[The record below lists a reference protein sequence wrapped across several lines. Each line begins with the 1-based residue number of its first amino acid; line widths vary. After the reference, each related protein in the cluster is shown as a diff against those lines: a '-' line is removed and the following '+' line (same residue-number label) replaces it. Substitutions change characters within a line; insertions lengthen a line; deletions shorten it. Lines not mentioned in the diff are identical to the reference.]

1 MASNIKIPINPGRTG
16 WKEILP
22 TRTVNQNLS
31 DNINADYLIIG
42 GGFAGLSA
50 ARRLNQIDASAKIVL
65 VEACEIGEGPAGR
78 NSGFMIDLPHN
89 LASDDYLGSLEKDRE
104 QTLIN
109 RSAIEFA
116 KRASEEYEMPAE
128 AIQLVGKT
136 NAAASK
142 KGMKF
147 NTDYAK
153 HLDKTSEAYKMLDAQ
168 QMKSLTGTDYYINGL
183 WTPGTAM
190 LQPALYIQSLADGI
204 SKKSNVVIYE
214 NSPVIALED
223 EGRHDGQKIWKAKT
237 NYGSI
242 SSPKIILAVNGI
254 VERFGYFKNSLM
266 TIFTYSSLTRELTSD
281 ESNSLGG
288 SPEWGLTSADA
299 MGSSVRRISGIGG
312 DRILVRNRWSY
323 NPSMEAKDSFMSAA
337 ANSHNESFKA
347 RFPILKKMSMEYS
360 WGGRLCLSLNN
371 VFAQGEVDEGVYS
384 ACCQNGLGTAKGTA
398 IGIITAEKI
407 SDEKNSLI
415 PNFKDEESPKK
426 LMPKPLMWV
435 GVSSYVLWKE
445 FMAGKEK

>member
-1 MASNIKIPINPGRTG
+1 MSKIKLPKNPGITG

-22 TRTVNQNLS
+22 KRKVNQNLT

-50 ARRLNQIDASAKIVL
+50 ARRLKQIDKDAKIAL
-65 VEACEIGEGPAGR
+65 LEACEIGEGPAGR

-116 KRASEEYEMPAE
+116 KSASEEYEMPSE

-136 NAAASK
+136 NAAATK
-142 KGMKF
+142 KGVNF
-147 NTDYAK
+147 NTEYAQ
-153 HLDKTSEAYKMLDAQ
+153 HLDKTSESYKILDAQ
-168 QMKSLTGTDYYINGL
+168 AMEDLTGINYYINGL

-190 LQPALYIQSLADGI
+190 LQPALYIQKLADGI
-204 SKKSNVVIYE
+204 SNNSNVTIYE
-214 NSPVIALED
+214 NSPVIDLVD
-223 EGRHDGQKIWKAKT
+223 KGSQSGQKIWKAKT
-237 NYGSI
+237 KLGSI

-254 VERFGYFKNSLM
+254 VERFGYFQNKLM
-266 TIFTYSSLTRELTSD
+266 TIFTYSSLTRKLTSD
-281 ESNSLGG
+281 ESNILGG

-312 DRILVRNRWSY
+312 DRILIRNRWSY
-323 NPSMEAKDSFMSAA
+323 NPSMEVSDSFMASA
-337 ANSHNESFKA
+337 ANSHFESFKA
-347 RFPILKKMSMEYS
+347 RFPMLDKVSMEYS

-371 VFAQGEVDEGVYS
+371 VFAQGEVDEGIYS

-407 SDEKNSLI
+407 SGENTSLI
-415 PNFKDEESPKK
+415 PNFADEELPKK
-426 LMPKPLMWV
+426 LMPKPLMWI
-435 GVSSYVLWKE
+435 GVNSYMRWKE
-445 FMAGKEK
+445 LLAGKEK

>member
-1 MASNIKIPINPGRTG
+1 MSQIKLPKNPGVTG

-22 TRTVNQNLS
+22 KRKINPKLS
-31 DNINADYLIIG
+31 DHINADYLIIG

-50 ARRLNQIDASAKIVL
+50 ARRINQINKEAKIAVL
-65 VEACEIGEGPAGR
+65 EACEIGEGPAGR

-116 KRASEEYEMPAE
+116 KSASEEYEMPPE

-136 NAAASK
+136 NAAASE

-147 NTDYAK
+147 NTEYAK
-153 HLDKTSEAYKMLDAQ
+153 HLDKTSESYKMLNAEE
-168 QMKSLTGTDYYINGL
+168 MKDLTGIDYYMNGL

-190 LQPALYIQSLADGI
+190 LQPALYIQSLADGVTQNE
-204 SKKSNVVIYE
+204 NVTLYE
-214 NSPVIALED
+214 NSPVIDLED
-223 EGRHDGQKIWKAKT
+223 AGSHDGQKVWKAKT
-237 NYGSI
+237 SLGSI
-242 SSPKIILAVNGI
+242 SSPKVILAVNGI
-254 VERFGYFKNSLM
+254 VERFGFFQNRLM

-281 ESNSLGG
+281 ESSMLGG
-288 SPEWGLTSADA
+288 SKEWGLTSADA

-312 DRILVRNRWSY
+312 NRILVRNRWSY
-323 NPSMEAKDSFMSAA
+323 NPSMEVSDSFMSAA
-337 ANSHNESFKA
+337 ANSHKESFKA
-347 RFPILKKMSMEYS
+347 RFPMLSKVSMEYS

-398 IGIITAEKI
+398 IGVITAEKI
-407 SDEKNSLI
+407 SGTINSLV
-415 PNFKDEESPKK
+415 PDFVDEEAPKK
-426 LMPKPLMWV
+426 LMPKPLMWF
-435 GVSSYVLWKE
+435 GVNSYMRWKE
-445 FMAGKEK
+445 LMAGKEK

>member
-1 MASNIKIPINPGRTG
+1 MSKIKLPKNPGITG

-22 TRTVNQNLS
+22 KRKVNQNLT

-50 ARRLNQIDASAKIVL
+50 ARRLKQIDKDAKIAL
-65 VEACEIGEGPAGR
+65 LEACEIGEGPAGR

-109 RSAIEFA
+109 RSAIKFA
-116 KRASEEYEMPAE
+116 KSASEEYEMPSE

-136 NAAASK
+136 NAAATK
-142 KGMKF
+142 KGVNF
-147 NTDYAK
+147 NTEYAQ
-153 HLDKTSEAYKMLDAQ
+153 HLDKTSESYKILDAQ
-168 QMKSLTGTDYYINGL
+168 AMEDLTGINYYINGL

-190 LQPALYIQSLADGI
+190 LQPALYIQKLADGI
-204 SKKSNVVIYE
+204 SNNSNVTIYE
-214 NSPVIALED
+214 NSPVIDLVD
-223 EGRHDGQKIWKAKT
+223 KSRQSGQKIWKAKT
-237 NYGSI
+237 KLGSI

-254 VERFGYFKNSLM
+254 VERFGYFQNKLM
-266 TIFTYSSLTRELTSD
+266 TIFTYSSLTRKLTSD
-281 ESNSLGG
+281 ESNILGG

-312 DRILVRNRWSY
+312 DRILIRNRWSY
-323 NPSMEAKDSFMSAA
+323 NPSMEASDSFMASA
-337 ANSHNESFKA
+337 ANSHFESFKA
-347 RFPILKKMSMEYS
+347 RFPMLDKVSMEYS

-371 VFAQGEVDEGVYS
+371 VFAQGEVDEGIYS

-398 IGIITAEKI
+398 IGVITAEKI
-407 SDEKNSLI
+407 SGENTSLI
-415 PNFKDEESPKK
+415 PNFADEELPKK
-426 LMPKPLMWV
+426 LMPKPLMWI
-435 GVSSYVLWKE
+435 GVNSYMRWKE
-445 FMAGKEK
+445 LLAGKEK

>member
-1 MASNIKIPINPGRTG
+1 MSQIKLPKNPGVTG

-22 TRTVNQNLS
+22 KRKINPKLS
-31 DNINADYLIIG
+31 DHINADYLIIG

-50 ARRLNQIDASAKIVL
+50 ARRINQINKEAKIAVL
-65 VEACEIGEGPAGR
+65 EACEIGEGPAGR

-116 KRASEEYEMPAE
+116 KSASEEYEMPPE

-136 NAAASK
+136 NAAASE

-147 NTDYAK
+147 NTEYAK
-153 HLDKTSEAYKMLDAQ
+153 HLDKTSESYKMLNAEE
-168 QMKSLTGTDYYINGL
+168 MKDLTGIDYYMNGL

-190 LQPALYIQSLADGI
+190 LQPALYIQSLADGVTQNE
-204 SKKSNVVIYE
+204 NVTIYE
-214 NSPVIALED
+214 NSPVIDLED
-223 EGRHDGQKIWKAKT
+223 AGSHDGQKVWKAKT
-237 NYGSI
+237 SLGSI
-242 SSPKIILAVNGI
+242 SSPKVILAVNGI
-254 VERFGYFKNSLM
+254 VERFGFFQNRLM

-281 ESNSLGG
+281 ESSMLGG
-288 SPEWGLTSADA
+288 SKEWGLTSADA

-312 DRILVRNRWSY
+312 NRILVRNRWSY
-323 NPSMEAKDSFMSAA
+323 NPSMEVSDSFMSAA
-337 ANSHNESFKA
+337 ANSHKESFKA
-347 RFPILKKMSMEYS
+347 RFPMLSKVSMEYS

-398 IGIITAEKI
+398 IGVITAEKI
-407 SDEKNSLI
+407 SGTINSLV
-415 PNFKDEESPKK
+415 PDFVDEEAPKK
-426 LMPKPLMWV
+426 LMPKPLMWF
-435 GVSSYVLWKE
+435 GVNSYMRWKE
-445 FMAGKEK
+445 LMAGKEK

>member
-1 MASNIKIPINPGRTG
+1 MSKIKLPKNPGITG

-22 TRTVNQNLS
+22 KRKVNQNLT

-50 ARRLNQIDASAKIVL
+50 ARRLKQIDKDAKIAL
-65 VEACEIGEGPAGR
+65 LEACEIGEGPAGR

-116 KRASEEYEMPAE
+116 KSASEEYEMPSE
-128 AIQLVGKT
+128 TIQLVGKT
-136 NAAASK
+136 NAAATK
-142 KGMKF
+142 KGVNF
-147 NTDYAK
+147 NSEYAQ
-153 HLDKTSEAYKMLDAQ
+153 HLDKTSESYKILDAQ
-168 QMKSLTGTDYYINGL
+168 AMEDLTGINYYINGL

-190 LQPALYIQSLADGI
+190 LQPALYIQKLADGI
-204 SKKSNVVIYE
+204 SNNSNVTIYE
-214 NSPVIALED
+214 NSPVIDLVD
-223 EGRHDGQKIWKAKT
+223 KGRQSGQKIWKAKT
-237 NYGSI
+237 KLGSI

-254 VERFGYFKNSLM
+254 VERFGYFQNKLM
-266 TIFTYSSLTRELTSD
+266 TIFTYSSLTRKLTSD
-281 ESNSLGG
+281 ESNILGG

-312 DRILVRNRWSY
+312 DRILIRNRWSY
-323 NPSMEAKDSFMSAA
+323 NPSMEVSDSFMASA
-337 ANSHNESFKA
+337 ANSHFESFKA
-347 RFPILKKMSMEYS
+347 RFPMLDKVSMEYS

-371 VFAQGEVDEGVYS
+371 VFAQGEVDEGIYS

-407 SDEKNSLI
+407 SGENTSLI
-415 PNFKDEESPKK
+415 PNFADEELPKK
-426 LMPKPLMWV
+426 LMPKPLMWI
-435 GVSSYVLWKE
+435 GVNSYMRWKE
-445 FMAGKEK
+445 LLAGKEK

>member
-1 MASNIKIPINPGRTG
+1 MSKIKLPKNPGITG

-22 TRTVNQNLS
+22 KRKVNPNLT

-50 ARRLNQIDASAKIVL
+50 ARRLKQIDIDAKIAL
-65 VEACEIGEGPAGR
+65 LEACEIGEGPAGR

-116 KRASEEYEMPAE
+116 KSASEEYEMPSE

-136 NAAASK
+136 NAAATK
-142 KGMKF
+142 KGVNF
-147 NTDYAK
+147 NTEYAK
-153 HLDKTSEAYKMLDAQ
+153 HLDKTSESYKILDAQ
-168 QMKSLTGTDYYINGL
+168 AMEDLTGIDYYINGL

-190 LQPALYIQSLADGI
+190 IQPALYIQKLADGI
-204 SKKSNVVIYE
+204 SNNSNVTIYE
-214 NSPVIALED
+214 NSPVIDLVD
-223 EGRHDGQKIWKAKT
+223 KGRQSGQKIWKAKT
-237 NYGSI
+237 KLGSI

-254 VERFGYFKNSLM
+254 VERFGYFQNKLM
-266 TIFTYSSLTRELTSD
+266 TIFTYSSLTRKLTSD
-281 ESNSLGG
+281 ESNILGG

-312 DRILVRNRWSY
+312 DRILIRNRWSY
-323 NPSMEAKDSFMSAA
+323 NPSMEASDSFMASA
-337 ANSHNESFKA
+337 ANSHFESFKA
-347 RFPILKKMSMEYS
+347 RFPMLDKVSMEYS

-371 VFAQGEVDEGVYS
+371 VFAQGEVDEGIYS

-407 SDEKNSLI
+407 SGENTSLI
-415 PNFKDEESPKK
+415 PNFADEELPKK
-426 LMPKPLMWV
+426 LMPKPLMWI
-435 GVSSYVLWKE
+435 GVNSYMRWKE
-445 FMAGKEK
+445 LLAGKEK

>member
-1 MASNIKIPINPGRTG
+1 MGQIKLPKNPGDTG

-22 TRTVNQNLS
+22 KRKVNPKLS
-31 DNINADYLIIG
+31 DNINSDYLIIG

-50 ARRLNQIDASAKIVL
+50 ARRLNQINKDAKIAL
-65 VEACEIGEGPAGR
+65 LEACEIGEGPAGR

-116 KRASEEYEMPAE
+116 KSASEEYEMPSE
-128 AIQLVGKT
+128 AIQFIGKT
-136 NAAASK
+136 NAAASE

-147 NTDYAK
+147 NTEYAK
-153 HLDKTSEAYKMLDAQ
+153 HLDKTSESYKILDAQ
-168 QMKSLTGTDYYINGL
+168 EMKDLTGIDYYINGL

-190 LQPALYIQSLADGI
+190 LQPALYIQSLADGVT
-204 SKKSNVVIYE
+204 KNSNLTIYE
-214 NSPVIALED
+214 NSPVISLEE
-223 EGRHDGQKIWKAKT
+223 EGKHDGQKVWKAKT
-237 NYGSI
+237 NLGSI

-254 VERFGYFKNSLM
+254 VERFGYFQNRLM

-281 ESNSLGG
+281 ESNMLGG
-288 SPEWGLTSADA
+288 SNEWGLTSADA
-299 MGSSVRRISGIGG
+299 MGSSVRRISGMGG
-312 DRILVRNRWSY
+312 NRILVRNRWSY
-323 NPSMEAKDSFMSAA
+323 NPSMEASDSFMNSA

-347 RFPILKKMSMEYS
+347 RFPMLEKVSMEYS

-371 VFAQGEVDEGVYS
+371 VFAQGEVDEGIYS

-398 IGIITAEKI
+398 IGVITAEKI
-407 SDEKNSLI
+407 TGTINSLV
-415 PNFKDEESPKK
+415 PDFVDEEAPKK
-426 LMPKPLMWV
+426 LMPKPFMWL
-435 GVSSYVLWKE
+435 GVNSYMRWKE
-445 FMAGKEK
+445 LMAGKEK

>member
-1 MASNIKIPINPGRTG
+1 MSKIKLPKNPGITG

-22 TRTVNQNLS
+22 KRKVNQNLT

-50 ARRLNQIDASAKIVL
+50 ARRLKQIDKDAKIAL
-65 VEACEIGEGPAGR
+65 LEACEIGEGPAGR

-89 LASDDYLGSLEKDRE
+89 LASDDYLGSLEKDRK

-116 KRASEEYEMPAE
+116 KSASEEYEMPSE
-128 AIQLVGKT
+128 TIQLVGKT
-136 NAAASK
+136 NAAATK
-142 KGMKF
+142 KGVNF
-147 NTDYAK
+147 NSEYAQ
-153 HLDKTSEAYKMLDAQ
+153 HLDKTSESYKILDAQ
-168 QMKSLTGTDYYINGL
+168 AMEDLTGINYYINGL

-190 LQPALYIQSLADGI
+190 LQPALYIQKLADGI
-204 SKKSNVVIYE
+204 SNNSNVTIYE
-214 NSPVIALED
+214 NSPVIDLVD
-223 EGRHDGQKIWKAKT
+223 KGSQSGQKIWKAKT
-237 NYGSI
+237 KLGSI

-254 VERFGYFKNSLM
+254 VERFGYFQNKLM
-266 TIFTYSSLTRELTSD
+266 TIFTYSSLTRKLTSD
-281 ESNSLGG
+281 ESNILGG

-312 DRILVRNRWSY
+312 DRILIRNRWSY
-323 NPSMEAKDSFMSAA
+323 NPSMEVSDSFMASA
-337 ANSHNESFKA
+337 ANSHFESFKA
-347 RFPILKKMSMEYS
+347 RFPMLDKVSMEYS

-371 VFAQGEVDEGVYS
+371 VFAQGEVDEGIYS

-407 SDEKNSLI
+407 SGENTSLI
-415 PNFKDEESPKK
+415 PNFADEELPKK
-426 LMPKPLMWV
+426 LMPKPLMWI
-435 GVSSYVLWKE
+435 GVNSYMRWKE
-445 FMAGKEK
+445 LLAGKEK

>member
-1 MASNIKIPINPGRTG
+1 MVQIKLPQNPGDTG

-22 TRTVNQNLS
+22 KRKVNPKLS
-31 DNINADYLIIG
+31 DNINSDYLIIG

-50 ARRLNQIDASAKIVL
+50 ARRLNQINKDAKIAL
-65 VEACEIGEGPAGR
+65 LEACEIGEGPAGR

-116 KRASEEYEMPAE
+116 KDASQEYEMPSE

-136 NAAASK
+136 NAAASE

-147 NTDYAK
+147 NTEYAK
-153 HLDKTSEAYKMLDAQ
+153 HLDKTSESYKMLDAQ
-168 QMKSLTGTDYYINGL
+168 EMKDLTGIDYYINGL

-190 LQPALYIQSLADGI
+190 LQPALYIQSLADGVT
-204 SKKSNVVIYE
+204 KNSNVTIYE
-214 NSPVIALED
+214 NSPVISLEE
-223 EGRHDGQKIWKAKT
+223 EGRHDGQKVWKAKT
-237 NYGSI
+237 NLGSI

-254 VERFGYFKNSLM
+254 VERFGYFQNRLM

-281 ESNSLGG
+281 ESNMLGG
-288 SPEWGLTSADA
+288 SNEWGLTSADA
-299 MGSSVRRISGIGG
+299 MGSSVRRISGMGG
-312 DRILVRNRWSY
+312 NRILVRNRWSY
-323 NPSMEAKDSFMSAA
+323 NPSMEASDSFMNSA

-347 RFPILKKMSMEYS
+347 RFPMLEKVSMDYS

-371 VFAQGEVDEGVYS
+371 VFAQGEVDEGIYS

-398 IGIITAEKI
+398 IGIVTAEKI
-407 SDEKNSLI
+407 TGTINSLV
-415 PNFKDEESPKK
+415 PDFVDEEAPKK
-426 LMPKPLMWV
+426 LMPKPFMWL
-435 GVSSYVLWKE
+435 GVNSYMRWKE
-445 FMAGKEK
+445 LMAGKEK

>member
-1 MASNIKIPINPGRTG
+1 MSKIKLPKNPGITG

-22 TRTVNQNLS
+22 KRKVNQNLT

-50 ARRLNQIDASAKIVL
+50 ARRLKQIDKDAKIAL
-65 VEACEIGEGPAGR
+65 LEACEIGEGPAGR

-116 KRASEEYEMPAE
+116 KSASEEYEMPSE
-128 AIQLVGKT
+128 TIQLVGKT
-136 NAAASK
+136 NAAATK
-142 KGMKF
+142 KGVNF
-147 NTDYAK
+147 NTEYAQ
-153 HLDKTSEAYKMLDAQ
+153 HLDKTSESYKILDAQ
-168 QMKSLTGTDYYINGL
+168 AMEDLTGINYYINGL

-190 LQPALYIQSLADGI
+190 LQPALYIQKLADGI
-204 SKKSNVVIYE
+204 SNNSNVTIYE
-214 NSPVIALED
+214 NSPVIDLVD
-223 EGRHDGQKIWKAKT
+223 KGRQSGQKIWKAKT
-237 NYGSI
+237 KLGSI

-254 VERFGYFKNSLM
+254 VERFGYFQNKLM
-266 TIFTYSSLTRELTSD
+266 TIFTYSSLTRKLTSD
-281 ESNSLGG
+281 ESNILGG

-312 DRILVRNRWSY
+312 DRILIRNRWSY
-323 NPSMEAKDSFMSAA
+323 NPSMEASDSFMASA
-337 ANSHNESFKA
+337 ANSHFESFKA
-347 RFPILKKMSMEYS
+347 RFPMLDKVSMEYS

-371 VFAQGEVDEGVYS
+371 VFAQGEVDEGIYS

-407 SDEKNSLI
+407 SGENTSLI
-415 PNFKDEESPKK
+415 PNFADEELPKK
-426 LMPKPLMWV
+426 LMPKPLMWI
-435 GVSSYVLWKE
+435 GVNSYMRWKE
-445 FMAGKEK
+445 LLAGKEK

>member
-1 MASNIKIPINPGRTG
+1 MSKIKLPKNPGITG

-22 TRTVNQNLS
+22 KRKVNQNLT

-50 ARRLNQIDASAKIVL
+50 ARRLKQIDKDAKIAL
-65 VEACEIGEGPAGR
+65 LEACEISEGPAGR

-116 KRASEEYEMPAE
+116 KSASEEYEMPSE
-128 AIQLVGKT
+128 TIQLVGKT
-136 NAAASK
+136 NAAATK
-142 KGMKF
+142 KGVNF
-147 NTDYAK
+147 NSEYAQ
-153 HLDKTSEAYKMLDAQ
+153 HLDKTSESYKILDAQ
-168 QMKSLTGTDYYINGL
+168 AMEDLTGINYYINGL

-190 LQPALYIQSLADGI
+190 LQPALYIQKLADGI
-204 SKKSNVVIYE
+204 SNNSNVTIYE
-214 NSPVIALED
+214 NSPVIDLVD
-223 EGRHDGQKIWKAKT
+223 KGSQSGQKIWKAKT
-237 NYGSI
+237 KLGSI

-254 VERFGYFKNSLM
+254 VERFGYFQNKLM
-266 TIFTYSSLTRELTSD
+266 TIFTYSSLTRKLTSD
-281 ESNSLGG
+281 ESNILGG

-312 DRILVRNRWSY
+312 DRILIRNRWSY
-323 NPSMEAKDSFMSAA
+323 NPSMEVSDSFMASA
-337 ANSHNESFKA
+337 ANSHFESFKA
-347 RFPILKKMSMEYS
+347 RFPMLDKVSMEYS

-371 VFAQGEVDEGVYS
+371 VFAQGEVDEGIYS

-407 SDEKNSLI
+407 SGENTSLI
-415 PNFKDEESPKK
+415 PNFTDEELPKK
-426 LMPKPLMWV
+426 LMPKPLMWI
-435 GVSSYVLWKE
+435 GVNSYMRWKE
-445 FMAGKEK
+445 LLAGKEK

>member
-1 MASNIKIPINPGRTG
+1 MSEIKLPKNPGATG

-22 TRTVNQNLS
+22 KRKVNPKLS
-31 DNINADYLIIG
+31 DHINADYLIIG

-50 ARRLNQIDASAKIVL
+50 ARRLNQINKEATIVL
-65 VEACEIGEGPAGR
+65 LEACEIGEGPAGR

-89 LASDDYLGSLEKDRE
+89 LASDDYVGSLDKDRE

-116 KRASEEYEMPAE
+116 KSASKEYEMPAE

-136 NAAASK
+136 NAAATT

-147 NTDYAK
+147 NTEYAK
-153 HLDKTSEAYKMLDAQ
+153 HLDKTSESYKMLDSQ
-168 QMKSLTGTDYYINGL
+168 EMKDLTGIDYYLNGL

-190 LQPALYIQSLADGI
+190 LQPALYIQSLADGV
-204 SKKSNVVIYE
+204 SKSPNTTIYE
-214 NSPVIALED
+214 NSPVISLEE
-223 EGRHDGQKIWKAKT
+223 EGMHDGQRVWKAKT
-237 NYGSI
+237 NLGSI
-242 SSPKIILAVNGI
+242 SSPKVILAVNGL
-254 VERFGYFKNSLM
+254 VEKFGYFQNRLM
-266 TIFTYSSLTRELTSD
+266 TIFTYSSLSRELTSE
-281 ESNSLGG
+281 ESNMLGG
-288 SPEWGLTSADA
+288 TQDWGLTSADA
-299 MGSSVRRISGIGG
+299 MGSSVRRISGMGG
-312 DRILVRNRWSY
+312 NRILVRNRWSY
-323 NPSMEAKDSFMSAA
+323 NPSMEASDSFMNSA

-347 RFPILKKMSMEYS
+347 RFPMLDKVSMDYS

-407 SDEKNSLI
+407 TGTINSLV
-415 PNFKDEESPKK
+415 PDFVDEEVPKK
-426 LMPKPLMWV
+426 LMPKPFMWF
-435 GVSSYVLWKE
+435 GVNSYMRWKE
-445 FMAGKEK
+445 LMAGKEK

>member
-1 MASNIKIPINPGRTG
+1 MGQIKLPKNPGDTG

-22 TRTVNQNLS
+22 KRKVNPKLS
-31 DNINADYLIIG
+31 DHLNVDYLIIG

-50 ARRLNQIDASAKIVL
+50 ARRLIQIDNEATIAVI
-65 VEACEIGEGPAGR
+65 EACEISEGPAGR

-89 LASDDYLGSLEKDRE
+89 LASDDYVGSLDKDRE

-116 KRASEEYEMPAE
+116 KNASEEYEMPPE

-136 NAAASK
+136 NAAATK

-153 HLDKTSEAYKMLDAQ
+153 HLDKTSESYKMLDAQ
-168 QMKSLTGTDYYINGL
+168 EMKDLTGIDYYINGL

-190 LQPALYIQSLADGI
+190 LQPALYIQRLANGI
-204 SKKSNVVIYE
+204 SNNSNVTIYE
-214 NSPVIALED
+214 NSPVISLED
-223 EGRHDGQKIWKAKT
+223 EGRHDGEKVWKAKT
-237 NYGSI
+237 SLGSI
-242 SSPKIILAVNGI
+242 SSPKVILAVNGL
-254 VERFGYFKNSLM
+254 VERFGYFQNRLM

-281 ESNSLGG
+281 ESNILGG
-288 SPEWGLTSADA
+288 SQEWGLTSADA
-299 MGSSVRRISGIGG
+299 MGSSVRRISGMGG
-312 DRILVRNRWSY
+312 SRILVRNRWSY
-323 NPSMEAKDSFMSAA
+323 NPSMEASDSFMVSATK
-337 ANSHNESFKA
+337 SHDESFKV
-347 RFPILKKMSMEYS
+347 RFPMLEKVSMEYS

-371 VFAQGEVDEGVYS
+371 VFAQGEVDDGVYS

-407 SDEKNSLI
+407 TGTINSLV
-415 PNFKDEESPKK
+415 PDFVDEEVPKK
-426 LMPKPLMWV
+426 LMPKPFMWL
-435 GVSSYVLWKE
+435 GVNSYMRWKE
-445 FMAGKEK
+445 LRAGKEK

>member
-1 MASNIKIPINPGRTG
+1 MVQIKLPQNPGDTG

-22 TRTVNQNLS
+22 KRKVNPKLS
-31 DNINADYLIIG
+31 DNINSDYLIIG

-50 ARRLNQIDASAKIVL
+50 ARRLNQINKDAKIAL
-65 VEACEIGEGPAGR
+65 LEACEIGEGPAGR

-116 KRASEEYEMPAE
+116 KDASQEYEMPSE

-136 NAAASK
+136 NAAASE

-147 NTDYAK
+147 NTEYAK
-153 HLDKTSEAYKMLDAQ
+153 HLDKTSESYKMLDAQ
-168 QMKSLTGTDYYINGL
+168 EMKDLTGIDYYINGL

-190 LQPALYIQSLADGI
+190 LQPALYIQSLADGVT
-204 SKKSNVVIYE
+204 KNSNVTIYE
-214 NSPVIALED
+214 NSPVISLEE
-223 EGRHDGQKIWKAKT
+223 EGRHDGQKVWKAKT
-237 NYGSI
+237 NLGSI

-254 VERFGYFKNSLM
+254 VERFGYFQNRLM

-281 ESNSLGG
+281 ESNMLGG
-288 SPEWGLTSADA
+288 SNEWGLTSADA
-299 MGSSVRRISGIGG
+299 MGSSVRRISGMGG
-312 DRILVRNRWSY
+312 NRILVRNRWSY
-323 NPSMEAKDSFMSAA
+323 NPSMETSDSFMNSV

-347 RFPILKKMSMEYS
+347 RFPMLEKVSMEYS

-371 VFAQGEVDEGVYS
+371 VFAQGEVDEGIYS

-398 IGIITAEKI
+398 IGVITAEKI
-407 SDEKNSLI
+407 TGTINSLV
-415 PNFKDEESPKK
+415 PDFVDEEAPKK
-426 LMPKPLMWV
+426 LMPKPFMWL
-435 GVSSYVLWKE
+435 GVNSYMRWKE
-445 FMAGKEK
+445 LMAGKEK

>member
-1 MASNIKIPINPGRTG
+1 MSKIKLPKNPGITG

-22 TRTVNQNLS
+22 KRKVNQNLT

-50 ARRLNQIDASAKIVL
+50 ARRLKQIDKDAKIAL
-65 VEACEIGEGPAGR
+65 LEACEIGEGPAGR

-116 KRASEEYEMPAE
+116 KSASEEYEMPSE

-136 NAAASK
+136 NAAATK
-142 KGMKF
+142 KGVNF
-147 NTDYAK
+147 NTEYAQ
-153 HLDKTSEAYKMLDAQ
+153 HLDKTSESYKILDAQ
-168 QMKSLTGTDYYINGL
+168 AMEDLTGINYYINGL

-190 LQPALYIQSLADGI
+190 LQPALYIQKLADGI
-204 SKKSNVVIYE
+204 SNNSNVTIYE
-214 NSPVIALED
+214 NSPVIDLVD
-223 EGRHDGQKIWKAKT
+223 KSRQSGQKIWKAKT
-237 NYGSI
+237 KLGSI

-254 VERFGYFKNSLM
+254 VERFGYFQNKLM
-266 TIFTYSSLTRELTSD
+266 TIFTYSSLTSKLTSD
-281 ESNSLGG
+281 ESNILGG

-312 DRILVRNRWSY
+312 DRILIRNRWSY
-323 NPSMEAKDSFMSAA
+323 NPSMEASDSFMASA
-337 ANSHNESFKA
+337 ANSHFESFKA
-347 RFPILKKMSMEYS
+347 RFPMLDKVSMEYS

-371 VFAQGEVDEGVYS
+371 VFAQGEVDEGIYS

-398 IGIITAEKI
+398 IGVITAEKI
-407 SDEKNSLI
+407 SGENTSLI
-415 PNFKDEESPKK
+415 PNFADEELPKK
-426 LMPKPLMWV
+426 LMPKPLMWI
-435 GVSSYVLWKE
+435 GVNSYMRWKE
-445 FMAGKEK
+445 LLAGKEK

>member
-1 MASNIKIPINPGRTG
+1 MSEIKLPKNPGVTG

-22 TRTVNQNLS
+22 KRKVNPKLS
-31 DNINADYLIIG
+31 DHINADYLIIG

-50 ARRLNQIDASAKIVL
+50 ARRLNQINKEATIVL
-65 VEACEIGEGPAGR
+65 LEACEIGEGPAGR

-89 LASDDYLGSLEKDRE
+89 LASDDYVGSLDKDRE

-116 KRASEEYEMPAE
+116 KSASEEYDMPAE

-136 NAAASK
+136 NAAASE

-147 NTDYAK
+147 NTEYAK
-153 HLDKTSEAYKMLDAQ
+153 HLDKTSESYKMLDSQ
-168 QMKSLTGTDYYINGL
+168 EMKDLTGIDYYLNGL

-190 LQPALYIQSLADGI
+190 LQPALYIQSLADGV
-204 SKKSNVVIYE
+204 SKSPNTTIYE
-214 NSPVIALED
+214 NSPVISLEE
-223 EGRHDGQKIWKAKT
+223 EGMHDGQKVWKAKT
-237 NYGSI
+237 SLGSI
-242 SSPKIILAVNGI
+242 SSPKVILAVNGL
-254 VERFGYFKNSLM
+254 VEKFGYFQNRLM
-266 TIFTYSSLTRELTSD
+266 TIFTYSSLSRELTSD
-281 ESNSLGG
+281 ESNMLGG
-288 SPEWGLTSADA
+288 SNEWGLTSADA

-312 DRILVRNRWSY
+312 NRVLVRNRWSY
-323 NPSMEAKDSFMSAA
+323 NPSMEASDSFMSSA

-347 RFPILKKMSMEYS
+347 RFPMLDKVSMDYS

-407 SDEKNSLI
+407 SGTINSLV
-415 PNFKDEESPKK
+415 PDFVDEEAPKK
-426 LMPKPLMWV
+426 LMPKPLMWF
-435 GVSSYVLWKE
+435 GVNSYMRWKE
-445 FMAGKEK
+445 LMAGKEK

>member
-1 MASNIKIPINPGRTG
+1 MSKIKLPKNPGITG

-22 TRTVNQNLS
+22 KRKVNQNLT

-50 ARRLNQIDASAKIVL
+50 ARRLKQIDKDAKIAL
-65 VEACEIGEGPAGR
+65 LEACEIGEGPAGR

-116 KRASEEYEMPAE
+116 KSASEEYGMPSE
-128 AIQLVGKT
+128 TIQLVGKT
-136 NAAASK
+136 NAAATK
-142 KGMKF
+142 KGVNF
-147 NTDYAK
+147 NTEYAQ
-153 HLDKTSEAYKMLDAQ
+153 HLDKTSESYKILDAQ
-168 QMKSLTGTDYYINGL
+168 AMEDLTGINYYINGL

-190 LQPALYIQSLADGI
+190 LQPALYIQKLADGI
-204 SKKSNVVIYE
+204 SNNSNVTIYE
-214 NSPVIALED
+214 NSPVIDLVD
-223 EGRHDGQKIWKAKT
+223 KGSQSGQKIWKAKT
-237 NYGSI
+237 KLGSI

-254 VERFGYFKNSLM
+254 VERFGYFQNKLM
-266 TIFTYSSLTRELTSD
+266 TIFTYSSLTRKLTSD
-281 ESNSLGG
+281 ESNILGG

-312 DRILVRNRWSY
+312 DRILIRNRWSY
-323 NPSMEAKDSFMSAA
+323 NPSMEVSDSFMASA
-337 ANSHNESFKA
+337 ANSHFESFKA
-347 RFPILKKMSMEYS
+347 RFPMLDKVSMEYS

-371 VFAQGEVDEGVYS
+371 VFAQGEVDEGIYS

-407 SDEKNSLI
+407 SGENTSLI
-415 PNFKDEESPKK
+415 PNFADEELPKK
-426 LMPKPLMWV
+426 LMPKPLMWI
-435 GVSSYVLWKE
+435 GVNSYMRWKE
-445 FMAGKEK
+445 LLAGKEK

>member
-1 MASNIKIPINPGRTG
+1 MGQIKLPKNPGDTG

-22 TRTVNQNLS
+22 KRKVNPKLS
-31 DNINADYLIIG
+31 DNINSDYLIIG

-50 ARRLNQIDASAKIVL
+50 ARRLNQINKDAKIAL
-65 VEACEIGEGPAGR
+65 LEACEIGEGPAGR

-116 KRASEEYEMPAE
+116 KDASQEYEMPSE
-128 AIQLVGKT
+128 AIQFIGKT
-136 NAAASK
+136 NAAASE

-147 NTDYAK
+147 NTEYAK
-153 HLDKTSEAYKMLDAQ
+153 HLDKTSESYKMLDAQ
-168 QMKSLTGTDYYINGL
+168 EMKDLTGIDYYINGL

-190 LQPALYIQSLADGI
+190 LQPALYIQSLADGVT
-204 SKKSNVVIYE
+204 KNSNVTIYE
-214 NSPVIALED
+214 NSPVISLEE
-223 EGRHDGQKIWKAKT
+223 EGKHDGQKVWKAKT
-237 NYGSI
+237 NLGSI

-254 VERFGYFKNSLM
+254 VERFGYFQNRLM

-281 ESNSLGG
+281 ESNMLGG
-288 SPEWGLTSADA
+288 SNEWGLTSADA
-299 MGSSVRRISGIGG
+299 MGSSVRRISGMGG
-312 DRILVRNRWSY
+312 NRILVRNRWSY
-323 NPSMEAKDSFMSAA
+323 NPSMEASDSFMNSA

-347 RFPILKKMSMEYS
+347 RFPMLEKVSMEYS

-371 VFAQGEVDEGVYS
+371 VFAQGEVDEGIYS

-407 SDEKNSLI
+407 TGTINSLV
-415 PNFKDEESPKK
+415 PDFVDEEAPKK
-426 LMPKPLMWV
+426 MMPKPFMWF
-435 GVSSYVLWKE
+435 GVNSYMRWKE
-445 FMAGKEK
+445 LMAGKEK

>member
-1 MASNIKIPINPGRTG
+1 MSKIKLPKNPGITG

-22 TRTVNQNLS
+22 KRKVNQNLT

-50 ARRLNQIDASAKIVL
+50 ARRLKQIDKDAKIAL
-65 VEACEIGEGPAGR
+65 LEACEIGEGPAGR

-116 KRASEEYEMPAE
+116 KSASEEYEMPSE

-136 NAAASK
+136 NAAATK
-142 KGMKF
+142 KGVNF
-147 NTDYAK
+147 NTEYAQ
-153 HLDKTSEAYKMLDAQ
+153 HLDKTSESYKILDAQ
-168 QMKSLTGTDYYINGL
+168 AMEDLTGINYYINGL

-190 LQPALYIQSLADGI
+190 LQPALYIQKLADGI
-204 SKKSNVVIYE
+204 SNNSNVTIYE
-214 NSPVIALED
+214 NSPVIDLVD
-223 EGRHDGQKIWKAKT
+223 KSRQSGQKIWKAKT
-237 NYGSI
+237 KLGSI

-254 VERFGYFKNSLM
+254 VERFGYFQNKLM
-266 TIFTYSSLTRELTSD
+266 TIFTYSSLTRKLTSD
-281 ESNSLGG
+281 ESNILGG

-312 DRILVRNRWSY
+312 DRILIRNRWSY
-323 NPSMEAKDSFMSAA
+323 NPSMEASDSFMASA
-337 ANSHNESFKA
+337 ANSHFESFKA
-347 RFPILKKMSMEYS
+347 RFPMLDKVSMEYS

-371 VFAQGEVDEGVYS
+371 VFAQGEVDEGIYS

-398 IGIITAEKI
+398 IGVITAEKI
-407 SDEKNSLI
+407 SGENTSLI
-415 PNFKDEESPKK
+415 PNFADEELPKK
-426 LMPKPLMWV
+426 LMPKPLMWI
-435 GVSSYVLWKE
+435 GVNSYMRWKD
-445 FMAGKEK
+445 F

>member
-1 MASNIKIPINPGRTG
+1 MVQIKLPQNPGDTG

-22 TRTVNQNLS
+22 KRKVNPKLA
-31 DNINADYLIIG
+31 DHLNADYLIIG

-50 ARRLNQIDASAKIVL
+50 ARRLNQIDNKATIAL
-65 VEACEIGEGPAGR
+65 LEACEIAEGPAGR

-116 KRASEEYEMPAE
+116 KDASQEYEMPSE
-128 AIQLVGKT
+128 AIQFIGKT
-136 NAAASK
+136 NAAASE

-147 NTDYAK
+147 NTEYAK
-153 HLDKTSEAYKMLDAQ
+153 HLDKTSESYKMLDAQ
-168 QMKSLTGTDYYINGL
+168 EMKDLTGIDYYINGL

-190 LQPALYIQSLADGI
+190 LQPALYIQSLADGVT
-204 SKKSNVVIYE
+204 KNSNLSIYE
-214 NSPVIALED
+214 NSPVISLEE
-223 EGRHDGQKIWKAKT
+223 EGRHDGQKVWKAKT
-237 NYGSI
+237 NLGSI

-254 VERFGYFKNSLM
+254 VERFGYFQNRLM

-281 ESNSLGG
+281 ESNMLGG
-288 SPEWGLTSADA
+288 SNEWGLTSADA
-299 MGSSVRRISGIGG
+299 MGSSVRRISGMGG
-312 DRILVRNRWSY
+312 NRILVRNRWSY
-323 NPSMEAKDSFMSAA
+323 NPSMEASDSFMNSA

-347 RFPILKKMSMEYS
+347 RFPMLEKVSMEYS

-371 VFAQGEVDEGVYS
+371 VFAQGEVDEGIYS

-398 IGIITAEKI
+398 IGIATREKRC
-407 SDEKNSLI
+407 S
-415 PNFKDEESPKK
+415 
-426 LMPKPLMWV
+426 
-435 GVSSYVLWKE
+435 
-445 FMAGKEK
+445 A

>member
-1 MASNIKIPINPGRTG
+1 MGQIKLPKNPGDTG

-22 TRTVNQNLS
+22 KRKVNPKLS
-31 DNINADYLIIG
+31 DNINSDYLIIG

-50 ARRLNQIDASAKIVL
+50 ARRLNQINKDAKIAL
-65 VEACEIGEGPAGR
+65 LEACEIGEGPAGR

-116 KRASEEYEMPAE
+116 KDASQEYEMPSE
-128 AIQLVGKT
+128 AIQFIGKT
-136 NAAASK
+136 NAAASE

-147 NTDYAK
+147 NTEYAK
-153 HLDKTSEAYKMLDAQ
+153 HLDKTSESYKMLDAQ
-168 QMKSLTGTDYYINGL
+168 EMKDLTGIDYYINGL

-190 LQPALYIQSLADGI
+190 LQPALYIQSLADGVT
-204 SKKSNVVIYE
+204 KNSNVTIYE
-214 NSPVIALED
+214 NSPVISLEE
-223 EGRHDGQKIWKAKT
+223 EGKYDGQKVWKAKT
-237 NYGSI
+237 NLGSI

-254 VERFGYFKNSLM
+254 VERFGYFQNRLM

-281 ESNSLGG
+281 ESNMLGG
-288 SPEWGLTSADA
+288 SNEWGLTSADA
-299 MGSSVRRISGIGG
+299 MGSSVRRISGMGG
-312 DRILVRNRWSY
+312 NRILVRNRWSY
-323 NPSMEAKDSFMSAA
+323 NPSMEASDSFMNSA

-347 RFPILKKMSMEYS
+347 RFPMLEKVSMEYS

-371 VFAQGEVDEGVYS
+371 VFAQGEVDEGIYS

-398 IGIITAEKI
+398 IGVITAEKI
-407 SDEKNSLI
+407 TGTINSLV
-415 PNFKDEESPKK
+415 PDFVDEEAPKK
-426 LMPKPLMWV
+426 LMPKPFMWL
-435 GVSSYVLWKE
+435 GVNSYMRWKE
-445 FMAGKEK
+445 LMAGKEK

>member
-1 MASNIKIPINPGRTG
+1 MSQIKLPKNPGVTG

-22 TRTVNQNLS
+22 KRKINPKLS
-31 DNINADYLIIG
+31 DHINADYLIIG

-50 ARRLNQIDASAKIVL
+50 ARRINQINKEAKIAVL
-65 VEACEIGEGPAGR
+65 EACEIGEGPAGR

-116 KRASEEYEMPAE
+116 KSASEEYEMPPE

-136 NAAASK
+136 NAAASE

-147 NTDYAK
+147 NTEYAK
-153 HLDKTSEAYKMLDAQ
+153 HLDKTSESYKMLNAEE
-168 QMKSLTGTDYYINGL
+168 MKDLTGIDYYMNGL

-190 LQPALYIQSLADGI
+190 LQPALYIQSLADGVTQND
-204 SKKSNVVIYE
+204 NVTIYE
-214 NSPVIALED
+214 NSPVIDLED
-223 EGRHDGQKIWKAKT
+223 AGSHDGQKVWKAKT
-237 NYGSI
+237 SLGSI
-242 SSPKIILAVNGI
+242 SSPKVILAVNGI
-254 VERFGYFKNSLM
+254 VERFGFFQNRLM

-281 ESNSLGG
+281 ESSMLGG
-288 SPEWGLTSADA
+288 SKEWGLTSADA

-312 DRILVRNRWSY
+312 NRILVRNRWSY
-323 NPSMEAKDSFMSAA
+323 NPSMEASDSFMSAA

-347 RFPILKKMSMEYS
+347 RFPMLSKVSMEYS

-398 IGIITAEKI
+398 IGVITAEKI
-407 SDEKNSLI
+407 SGTINSLV
-415 PNFKDEESPKK
+415 PDFVDEEAPKK
-426 LMPKPLMWV
+426 LMPKPLMWF
-435 GVSSYVLWKE
+435 GVNSYMRWKE
-445 FMAGKEK
+445 LMAGKEK

>member
-1 MASNIKIPINPGRTG
+1 MSQIKLPKNPGVTG

-22 TRTVNQNLS
+22 KRKINPKLS
-31 DNINADYLIIG
+31 DHINADYLIIG

-50 ARRLNQIDASAKIVL
+50 ARRINQINKEAKIAVL
-65 VEACEIGEGPAGR
+65 EACEIGEGPAGR

-116 KRASEEYEMPAE
+116 KSASEEYEMPPE
-128 AIQLVGKT
+128 AIRLVGKT
-136 NAAASK
+136 NAAASE

-147 NTDYAK
+147 NTEYAK
-153 HLDKTSEAYKMLDAQ
+153 HLDKTSESYKMLNAEE
-168 QMKSLTGTDYYINGL
+168 MKDLTGIDYYMNGL

-190 LQPALYIQSLADGI
+190 LQPALYIQSLADGVTQNE
-204 SKKSNVVIYE
+204 NVTLYE
-214 NSPVIALED
+214 NSPVIDLED
-223 EGRHDGQKIWKAKT
+223 AGSHDGQKVWKAKT
-237 NYGSI
+237 SLGSI
-242 SSPKIILAVNGI
+242 SSPKVILAVNGI
-254 VERFGYFKNSLM
+254 VERFGFFQNRLM

-281 ESNSLGG
+281 ESSMLGG
-288 SPEWGLTSADA
+288 SKEWGLTSADA

-312 DRILVRNRWSY
+312 NRILVRNRWSY
-323 NPSMEAKDSFMSAA
+323 NPSMEVSDSFMSAA
-337 ANSHNESFKA
+337 ANSHKESFKA
-347 RFPILKKMSMEYS
+347 RFPMLSKVSMEYS

-398 IGIITAEKI
+398 IGVITAEKI
-407 SDEKNSLI
+407 SGTINSLV
-415 PNFKDEESPKK
+415 PDFVDEEAPKK
-426 LMPKPLMWV
+426 LMSKPLMWF
-435 GVSSYVLWKE
+435 GVNSYMRWKE
-445 FMAGKEK
+445 LMAGKEK